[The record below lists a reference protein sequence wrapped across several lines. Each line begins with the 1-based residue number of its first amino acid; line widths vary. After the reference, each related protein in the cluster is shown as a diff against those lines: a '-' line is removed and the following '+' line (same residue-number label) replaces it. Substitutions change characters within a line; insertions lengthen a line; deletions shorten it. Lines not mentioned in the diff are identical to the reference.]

1 MRPFRIIAAALLFL
15 SGCFHSFAQRGGTAR
30 EGNTGNV
37 SGFVYLSPE
46 GGEGAESPGAG
57 VVVLAVTGD
66 RDSLFT
72 QTGVKGWFSIKNIPA
87 GPVTLSFSLL
97 GYETMTRTIQVKAG
111 PNRVMVNLEPS
122 SEEIDAAVVAAAPT
136 PLKVSG
142 DTVVFNA
149 AAVKT
154 EKGERAIDILE
165 QMPGVEIESGVISVL
180 GEAVSEVYV
189 DGALLFGN
197 APMRALNNLDSDEV
211 VSISS
216 YQEYDNKD
224 PYHRVRQ
231 TDEKQ
236 RVLDIRTKNR
246 PKAILS
252 GDVLAG
258 GGFNTDS
265 TYRKFRYT
273 AGFDANW
280 FSESLQASISA
291 NANNI
296 NNDANR
302 RRGNIFRVASNAG
315 SASDWMS
322 MSVSAD
328 VKKKWMSR
336 QYRNFVLGQVDAA
349 YSYSERHSVNESAT
363 ELLYFPSS
371 KWDSRTVERT
381 AFSKTDRF
389 THKLSTSG
397 FKALKDGRI
406 GLSLTGTFNGSF
418 AESNNTNL
426 NMVSGKKPK
435 GTENHILDSDS
446 GRSYEGKLSFNKGLG
461 EHLRVG
467 GTVTLS
473 ASDGYSGTDKRD
485 STSTTLVWRVLDIDG
500 TVTDRNWA
508 VSPYVRYDF
517 DDWSNLTLSY
527 VYSGEYRHS
536 LRTAFDISDPL
547 ESIVDTVNT
556 HDYIV
561 DNNKHSVALTFN
573 NRFKGTEA
581 ILRARAGFTS
591 VGLNRDEFFPEED
604 GYDRRFPSLFA
615 SLSCGTESL
624 VNRWKLSWSSSCI
637 TPSLTQVR
645 PRLDNRNLLSVSVGN
660 PDLRQSRIH
669 EFTFTYSSP
678 VGAQALE
685 TVENRLAKS
694 RNGKVSTGDISML
707 TLKAAFSA
715 RLNSIVR
722 TQIYYEED
730 TYLPKYD
737 YTMPAQST
745 LNTYDNAGSGY
756 SAGMNVKYDVP
767 ITPILC
773 MLSTSAAFDWDNTP
787 SFYNGTAMRTGNFGP
802 SARLGI
808 RTNFSRTVRFNL
820 SGSASYISSSNT
832 LGNHNEYW
840 TERINF
846 AWELNKILDHFYFG
860 GNYYKR
866 FTQGLEYG
874 DLSDNILN
882 MTLGFRW
889 GPKNNYDL
897 ALSAHDVFDNTTGF
911 STSMTSNYIR
921 NVYTHTFGRYL
932 MLSFAYR
939 FNERIK
945 LKSQ

>member
-1 MRPFRIIAAALLFL
+1 MRPLRIIAATLLFL
-15 SGCFHSFAQRGGTAR
+15 SGCFLSFAQKGGAAR
-30 EGNTGNV
+30 QGNTGTV

-46 GGEGAESPGAG
+46 DGEGPESPGAG
-57 VVVLAVTGD
+57 AVVLAVTEKG
-66 RDSLFT
+66 DSLFT
-72 QTGVKGWFSIKNIPA
+72 QTGVKGWFAIRNIPVGDA
-87 GPVTLSFSLL
+87 VLSFSLL
-97 GYETMTRTIQVKAG
+97 GYVTMTRNVHVKAG
-111 PNRVMVNLEPS
+111 QNRVMVNLEPS
-122 SEEIDAAVVAAAPT
+122 SEELDAAVVAAAPA

-165 QMPGVEIESGVISVL
+165 QMPGVEVDSGVITVL

-224 PYHRVRQ
+224 PYHRTRQ

-236 RVLDIRTKNR
+236 RVLDIRTRNR

-265 TYRKFRYT
+265 TYRKFRYA

-280 FSESLQASISA
+280 FSESLQASLSV

-315 SASDWMS
+315 NASDWKS
-322 MSVSAD
+322 VSVSAD
-328 VKKKWMSR
+328 VKKKWMSPT
-336 QYRNFVLGQVDAA
+336 YRNFVLGEVDAA
-349 YSYSERHSVNESAT
+349 YSYSERHSVNESVT
-363 ELLYFPSS
+363 ELLYFPSE
-371 KWDSRTVERT
+371 KWDSRTVDRT
-381 AFSKTDRF
+381 AYSSTDRF
-389 THKLSTSG
+389 SHKLSAGG
-397 FKALKDGRI
+397 FKSLRDGRVS
-406 GLSLTGTFNGSF
+406 LSLTGTLNGTFS
-418 AESNNTNL
+418 ESLNTNL
-426 NMVSGKKPK
+426 NTVSGKKPK
-435 GTENHILDSDS
+435 STENHVLGTDS
-446 GRSYEGKLSFNKGLG
+446 GRSFDGKLSFNKGIG

-467 GTVTLS
+467 GNVNVS
-473 ASDGYSGTDKRD
+473 ASDGFSGTDRRD
-485 STSTTLVWRVLDIDG
+485 STSTTLSWKVLDIDG
-500 TVTDRNWA
+500 TVTGRGCA
-508 VSPYVRYDF
+508 LSPYVRYDF
-517 DDWSNLTLSY
+517 NDWSNLVLSY
-527 VYSGEYRHS
+527 AYSLEYRHS
-536 LRTAFDISDPL
+536 FRAAFDISDPL

-556 HDYIV
+556 HDYTV
-561 DNNKHSVALTFN
+561 NNNKHTVSLTFN
-573 NRFKGTEA
+573 NRFKGSDA
-581 ILRARAGFTS
+581 ILRARAGLTS
-591 VGLNRDEFFPEED
+591 VGLNRDESFPEED
-604 GYDRRFPSLFA
+604 GYDRRFPSVFA
-615 SLSCGTESL
+615 SLSCGTESI
-624 VNRWKLSWSSSCI
+624 VNKWKAVWSTSCI
-637 TPSLTQVR
+637 TPSLTEVR
-645 PRLDNRNLLSVSVGN
+645 PRMDNRNLLSVSVGN
-660 PDLRQSRIH
+660 PNLIQSRVH

-678 VGAQALE
+678 IGGEARKTAE
-685 TVENRLAKS
+685 TRAAKS
-694 RNGKVSTGDISML
+694 RNGKVSTADISML
-707 TLKAAFSA
+707 TLKAAFSV

-722 TQIYYEED
+722 TQIYYDED
-730 TYLPKYD
+730 TYLPEYD

-756 SAGMNVKYDVP
+756 SAGMNLKYDVP
-767 ITPILC
+767 LTPILC
-773 MLSTSAAFDWDNTP
+773 MLSASTAFDWDNTP

-802 SARLGI
+802 SARLGL

-832 LGNHNEYW
+832 LGNSNEYW

-846 AWELNKILDHFYFG
+846 AWEFNRILGHLYFG

-866 FTQGLEYG
+866 FTQGLAYG
-874 DLSDNILN
+874 DLSDNIMN
-882 MTLGFRW
+882 VTLGFRW

-897 ALSAHDVFDNTTGF
+897 ALSAHDVFDTTTGF

-932 MLSFAYR
+932 MLTFAYR
-939 FNERIK
+939 FNEKI
-945 LKSQ
+945 KSQ